1 MPHNNEDTEIIKF
14 THNRNNVSTYTK
26 TKIDTLLSA
35 YVLNSASTQFAGNAN
50 TATNAQNDGSG
61 NNIENTYATKQWVE
75 GKNYLTT
82 ITSGMIT
89 SALGFTPAN
98 SSSLNNYL
106 LKSSDKVYSLGSHF
120 FGVNASDATYQYC
133 KLCTIVSTGDNGSTS
148 QIYCTVHEGWNYL
161 KNQKNSYCLEIS
173 CDFVGSITNI
183 SDSSLLR
190 HLGGSNSCKFYIAR
204 RGSNY
209 KICDV
214 YVEFRKT
221 SWISVSVHVTG
232 DVQTYVDSWG
242 EPVSSLPTTVENQ
255 IYVSSAITCGSLID
269 SSDLN
274 NYLPKTGGTITG
286 NLYVP
291 SIITTHW
298 VQADASSGKPGGFR
312 AQAVNGVQFFETF
325 TDNNNDGGICLR
337 SRNGNAG
344 YMKYSDNLG
353 LYVISSAGG
362 AWNEGLYIIN
372 STANSF
378 ATMTLGTSDRSNLFA
393 MVCNTDSNNY
403 RAYLETK
410 NPSGGLSQYNMPLGK
425 TGTIALTSDLI
436 KSTTF
441 NSPSFETL
449 VQFIATH
456 NVVSIRSVYYGDD
469 YTRYSSINYEVLD
482 DENAGY
488 SGTFWIGT
496 SRVNNFSG
504 YTVIVYYI

>member
-14 THNRNNVSTYTK
+14 THNGNNVSTYTK

-120 FGVNASDATYQYC
+120 FVVNTSDATYQYC

-148 QIYCTVHEGWNYL
+148 QIYCTVHEGWNYV

-173 CDFVGSITNI
+173 CDFSGSITNI

-274 NYLPKTGGTITG
+274 NYLPLSGGTISSGRADPLLINSTS
-286 NLYVP
+286 NDDI
-291 SIITTHW
+291 SIINFLKNSNYK
-298 VQADASSGKPGGFR
+298 SSVGYAFGMAFVCGEFSPYPKI
-312 AQAVNGVQFFETF
+312 
-325 TDNNNDGGICLR
+325 GIVTSL
-337 SRNGNAG
+337 SGNAG
-344 YMKYSDNLG
+344 TVPVGKPFYSPDNGQTMYQLATTDQ
-353 LYVISSAGG
+353 ISARQ
-362 AWNEGLYIIN
+362 I
-372 STANSF
+372 
-378 ATMTLGTSDRSNLFA
+378 
-393 MVCNTDSNNY
+393 
-403 RAYLETK
+403 
-410 NPSGGLSQYNMPLGK
+410 
-425 TGTIALTSDLI
+425 LI
-436 KSTTF
+436 KEFDAYS
-441 NSPSFETL
+441 SSWS
-449 VQFIATH
+449 
-456 NVVSIRSVYYGDD
+456 NVVSWIQSNRNIIISIIYYEYSVGNSGAISVSFNTGTSTYKYLENNTWYNVNFKSDEDNGDD
-469 YTRYSSINYEVLD
+469 EIK
-482 DENAGY
+482 
-488 SGTFWIGT
+488 I
-496 SRVNNFSG
+496 
-504 YTVIVYYI
+504 YYRG

>member
-14 THNRNNVSTYTK
+14 THNGNNVSTYTK

-106 LKSSDKVYSLGSHF
+106 LK
-120 FGVNASDATYQYC
+120 
-133 KLCTIVSTGDNGSTS
+133 
-148 QIYCTVHEGWNYL
+148 
-161 KNQKNSYCLEIS
+161 
-173 CDFVGSITNI
+173 
-183 SDSSLLR
+183 
-190 HLGGSNSCKFYIAR
+190 
-204 RGSNY
+204 
-209 KICDV
+209 
-214 YVEFRKT
+214 
-221 SWISVSVHVTG
+221 
-232 DVQTYVDSWG
+232 
-242 EPVSSLPTTVENQ
+242 
-255 IYVSSAITCGSLID
+255 
-269 SSDLN
+269 
-274 NYLPKTGGTITG
+274 TGGTITG
-286 NLYVP
+286 NLLVP
-291 SIITTHW
+291 ATITTHW
-298 VQADASSGKPGGFR
+298 VQADASSGQPGGFR

-353 LYVISSAGG
+353 LNVVSSVGG

-372 STANSF
+372 STVNSF
-378 ATMTLGTSDRSNLFA
+378 ATMTLGTPDKSRLFA

-403 RAYLETK
+403 HAYLETK